1 MHRARAARRPGPGS
15 QDRPRARGEI
25 GLAGGS
31 SDRVGGRHPFSFPW
45 RYLANQGNKFF
56 AALLN
61 RQVVRKLGHVLP
73 IEVEH
78 LRVFYP
84 FLDFGLALAT
94 AIPQALFQNFRFD
107 GDVDDTCLRIAASG
121 FFDNG
126 AGNVDDDNPALFQV
140 IVDLWGDSVRQ
151 VVGVPMES
159 EPEKRTRHPP

>member
-1 MHRARAARRPGPGS
+1 MRA
-15 QDRPRARGEI
+15 
-25 GLAGGS
+25 
-31 SDRVGGRHPFSFPW
+31 
-45 RYLANQGNKFF
+45 
-56 AALLN
+56 
-61 RQVVRKLGHVLP
+61 
-73 IEVEH
+73 
-78 LRVFYP
+78 FYP

-140 IVDLWGDSVRQ
+140 IVDLWGDCVRQ

>member
-1 MHRARAARRPGPGS
+1 M
-15 QDRPRARGEI
+15 
-25 GLAGGS
+25 
-31 SDRVGGRHPFSFPW
+31 
-45 RYLANQGNKFF
+45 
-56 AALLN
+56 ALLN
-61 RQVVRKLGHVLP
+61 RQVVRKLGYVLP

-78 LRVFYP
+78 LRAFYP

>member
-1 MHRARAARRPGPGS
+1 MRA
-15 QDRPRARGEI
+15 
-25 GLAGGS
+25 
-31 SDRVGGRHPFSFPW
+31 
-45 RYLANQGNKFF
+45 
-56 AALLN
+56 
-61 RQVVRKLGHVLP
+61 
-73 IEVEH
+73 
-78 LRVFYP
+78 FYP

-107 GDVDDTCLRIAASG
+107 GDVDDMCLRIAASG

-159 EPEKRTRHPP
+159 EPASSLHLFELFCGDGKVCLASRVGRAGDQADRKNEPFNPP

>member
-1 MHRARAARRPGPGS
+1 MCIR
-15 QDRPRARGEI
+15 DRARGEI
-25 GLAGGS
+25 GLAGWA

-73 IEVEH
+73 IEGEH
-78 LRVFYP
+78 LRVFYR

-107 GDVDDTCLRIAASG
+107 GDVDDTCVRIAASG

-140 IVDLWGDSVRQ
+140 IVDLWGDCVRQ